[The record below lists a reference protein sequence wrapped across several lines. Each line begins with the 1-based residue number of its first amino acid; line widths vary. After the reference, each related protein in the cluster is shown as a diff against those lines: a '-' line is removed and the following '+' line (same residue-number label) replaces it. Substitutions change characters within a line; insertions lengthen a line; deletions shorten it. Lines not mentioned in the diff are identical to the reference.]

1 MGDMISVR
9 LDDDSER
16 ALAELE
22 ATGLSRS
29 QAVRAGL
36 RAAARRLRDRRQLAE
51 EAQALA
57 HDEQDRAQAAA
68 VRDIME
74 DLRAPW

>member
-9 LDDDSER
+9 LDAEAQR

-22 ATGLSRS
+22 ATGMSRS
-29 QAVRAGL
+29 EAVRAGL
-36 RAAARRLRDRRQLAE
+36 RAAAQRLRERHRIAE

-57 HDEQDRAQAAA
+57 AADADRAEATA
-68 VRDIME
+68 VREMME
-74 DLRAPW
+74 ELRAPW